1 MPVMLVR
8 LKSYRSKYVAIS
20 MGKTMIYFDILG
32 TLASHQKATMWFLAT
47 MWTGEGVT
55 RGCLPLTGVQN
66 QVYQEFFLLRGNHD
80 CARINRIY
88 GLYDKCEGRYN
99 IKLWKTFTDY
109 FNCLPIA
116 ASQMR
121 KYFVMEV
128 YQQIFSL
135 WSIFTE
141 LRDQLMY
148 RVKLFFVIFHIL
160 TLIKMS

>member
-1 MPVMLVR
+1 MNC
-8 LKSYRSKYVAIS
+8 
-20 MGKTMIYFDILG
+20 FDFVYG
-32 TLASHQKATMWFLAT
+32 GFLPQSNYLFLRET
-47 MWTGEGVT
+47 MWTW
-55 RGCLPLTGVQN
+55 RNSHWRLPDSYRHSKSNVLRISFFSEETANVLASI
-66 QVYQEFFLLRGNHD
+66 EFVGFMMNVKQD
-80 CARINRIY
+80 
-88 GLYDKCEGRYN
+88 N